1 MAAAETRYVRVPC
14 YAKINRLLT
23 VLNRGADGFHELRTI
38 FETISLADSLELFF
52 TPGRAAEPSLEAD
65 FDVPDNLVL
74 RAARAVFAAS
84 GAKGH
89 LHCKLV
95 KHIPMGGGLG
105 GGSTD
110 AAAVLLA
117 LPVLTG
123 KPLRPGQAH
132 ELAATLGSDV
142 PFFLYGGQAL
152 GLGRGTELY
161 PLSESPKQHLLVVAN
176 NIHVSTA
183 DAYRAFDRDGNGKL
197 TDEDA
202 ARYIGSFQAR
212 VWEQGTSLPSSAAG
226 TSSENDFE
234 RVVFPQ
240 HPQLDLTL
248 KKLKKLGAGPARMT
262 GSGSAL
268 FGFFRTAEEARAARS
283 HFGLARVYAATT
295 LSRRRYQTSWAKAL
309 QEHTALN
316 QWPPRSRYAR

>member
-1 MAAAETRYVRVPC
+1 MAETRYVRVPC

-23 VLNRGADGFHELRTI
+23 VLNRGADGFHELRTV
-38 FETISLADSLELFF
+38 FETISLADSLELYF
-52 TPGRAAEPSLEAD
+52 TPGRASEPSLEAD

-74 RAARAVFAAS
+74 RAARAVLAAS

-89 LHCKLV
+89 LHCKLI
-95 KHIPMGGGLG
+95 KRIPMGGGLG

-123 KPLRPGQAH
+123 KPLRPGQAQ
-132 ELAATLGSDV
+132 ELAASLGSDV

-161 PLSESPKQHLLVVAN
+161 PLPESPKQHLLVVAN
-176 NIHVSTA
+176 NIHVSTP

-197 TDEDA
+197 TEEQV

-212 VWEQGTSLPSSAAG
+212 AWEQGKAL
-226 TSSENDFE
+226 SENHFE

-248 KKLKKLGAGPARMT
+248 KKLKKLGAAPARMS
-262 GSGSAL
+262 GSGAAL
-268 FGFFRTAEEARAARS
+268 FGFFRTAEEVRAAMS
-283 HFGLARVYAATT
+283 HFGSARVYAATT
-295 LSRRRYQTSWAKAL
+295 LSRRQYQASWAKAL
-309 QEHTALN
+309 QEHTELK